1 MTRNISFGVLLGI
14 LSLVAEGLSQLLI
27 TSKLLRTFTPAEVGF
42 WFLVTNFIVLI
53 QIGQGGLSPVGVR
66 RLSQA
71 LPKGF
76 AAWRTETYTL
86 GKAYLWACSMLTIL
100 VVAIGSYISSVAARS
115 GIVEWKTLWFFFSFG
130 LLCRTYA
137 LRWVNAINSTGM
149 VGIDKIVLIAGIFLN
164 ICGYWTVSSLN
175 LSITYLGVVYGIVG
189 ALYMLSIYAVY
200 RRYGLARANLPTPPP
215 KGAGHEQAGFEA
227 FTIRQYAKQSSYF
240 LILNVAGFFVLNL
253 DVLMV
258 GTLFG
263 TSKVPYFSILAKL
276 GFLVLAVST
285 LFQQMAF
292 PFVSRAWGNKDFAT
306 VRSLYF
312 SGLALSM
319 SVAVIGS
326 LILLIAAPTLIP
338 LWLGPNSYLGAAVL
352 GSQLLFVIISVHT
365 ISQATPV
372 LATGTHQFVDLA
384 IVSSILA
391 VACSWMFAKIF
402 GLVGVP
408 LGNAVGTFIPSVIY
422 GLRSYRALVP
432 TRG

>member
-1 MTRNISFGVLLGI
+1 MIRNISFGVLLGI
-14 LSLVAEGLSQLLI
+14 LSLVAEGMSQLLI
-27 TSKLLRTFTPAEVGF
+27 TSKLLKAFTPAEVGF

-76 AAWRTETYTL
+76 AAWRIESYTL
-86 GKAYLWACSMLTIL
+86 GKAYLWACTMLTIV
-100 VVAIGSYISSVAARS
+100 VVAIGFYISSVAAKS
-115 GIVEWKTLWFFFSFG
+115 GIVKWQTLWFFFSFG

-164 ICGYWTVSSLN
+164 ICGYWTISSLH
-175 LSITYLGVVYGIVG
+175 LSITYLGVVYGAVG
-189 ALYMLSIYAVY
+189 VLYMLSIYAVY
-200 RRYGLARANLPTPPP
+200 RRYGMARANLLNFSRE
-215 KGAGHEQAGFEA
+215 GADQEEPGYEA
-227 FTIRQYAKQSSYF
+227 FTVGQYAQHSSNF
-240 LILNVAGFFVLNL
+240 LILNVAGLFVLNL

-292 PFVSRAWGNKDFAT
+292 PFVSRAWGNKDFAA

-312 SGLALSM
+312 KGLGLSM

-338 LWLGPNSYLGAAVL
+338 LWLGPNSYLGTAVF

-372 LATGTHQFVDLA
+372 LATGTRQFADLA
-384 IVSSILA
+384 IVSAILA
-391 VACSWMFAKIF
+391 VAFSWVFAKIF

-408 LGNAVGTFIPSVIY
+408 LGNAVGTIVPSMFY

-432 TRG
+432 ARA

>member
-1 MTRNISFGVLLGI
+1 MTKNISFGMLLGI
-14 LSLVAEGLSQLLI
+14 ISLVAEALSQLLI
-27 TSKLLRTFTPAEVGF
+27 TSKLLKSFTPAEVGF

-76 AAWRTETYTL
+76 AAWQSETHSL
-86 GKAYLWACSMLTIL
+86 GKAYLYACSMLTIL
-100 VVAIGSYISSVAARS
+100 VVAIGFYVSSVAAKS
-115 GIVEWKTLWFFFSFG
+115 GILEWQTLWLFFSLG

-164 ICGYWTVSSLN
+164 VCGYWTVSSLR
-175 LSITYLGVVYGIVG
+175 LSITYLGVVYGAVG
-189 ALYMLSIYAVY
+189 VLYMLSIYAVY
-200 RRYGLARANLPTPPP
+200 RRYGIARANLPIFSPE
-215 KGAGHEQAGFEA
+215 GSDRQQASHEPL
-227 FTIRQYAKQSSYF
+227 TIGQYAQQSSSF
-240 LILNVAGFFVLNL
+240 LILNISGFFVLNL

-263 TSKVPYFSILAKL
+263 TSVVPYFSILVKL

-292 PFVSRAWGNKDFAT
+292 PFVSRAWGNKDFVT
-306 VRSLYF
+306 VRALYF
-312 SGLALSM
+312 RGLALSM
-319 SVAVIGS
+319 GAATLGS
-326 LILLIAAPTLIP
+326 LILLMSAPTLIP
-338 LWLGPNSYLGAAVL
+338 LWLGHNSYLGTTIF
-352 GSQLLFVIISVHT
+352 GSQLLFVIVSVHT

-372 LATGTHQFVDLA
+372 LATGTRQFTDLA
-384 IVSSILA
+384 ILSSILA
-391 VACSWMFAKIF
+391 VVCSWVFAKTF
-402 GLVGVP
+402 GLVGIP
-408 LGNAVGTFIPSVIY
+408 LGNAVGTIIPSVLH

-432 TRG
+432 ARG